1 MFIIN
6 FGFIIAGFFRTVKN
20 SSKSL
25 LTMTDPIHLVKKLK
39 DLIKGVFDFIKTNIY
54 LIPSP
59 FSDIIIIALGI
70 ITTIFIVKIVGVI
83 L

>member
-1 MFIIN
+1 MLPIQSLNIFTDIWNGIVN
-6 FGFIIAGFFRTVKN
+6 FFTSTA
-20 SSKSL
+20 
-25 LTMTDPIHLVKKLK
+25 DLVTKLK

-59 FSDIIIIALGI
+59 FSDILIIALGI
-70 ITTIFIVKIVGVI
+70 ITTIFIIKIVGVI